1 MAVRSGCMPCKWC
14 LSHTPWLCSQEG
26 KELGLSP
33 ASSDD
38 EVLAAIEEHP
48 QLLERPIFLLTG
60 SKEGSKAVVGRPP
73 QNVLDLLAEAD
84 LLDDEDDDA

>member
-1 MAVRSGCMPCKWC
+1 M
-14 LSHTPWLCSQEG
+14 
-26 KELGLSP
+26 
-33 ASSDD
+33 
-38 EVLAAIEEHP
+38 LAAIEEHP

>member
-1 MAVRSGCMPCKWC
+1 M
-14 LSHTPWLCSQEG
+14 
-26 KELGLSP
+26 SP